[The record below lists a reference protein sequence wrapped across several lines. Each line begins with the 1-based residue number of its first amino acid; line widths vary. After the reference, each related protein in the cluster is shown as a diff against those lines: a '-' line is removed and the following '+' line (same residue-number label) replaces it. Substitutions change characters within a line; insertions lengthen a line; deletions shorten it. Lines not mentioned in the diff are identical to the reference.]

1 MNQLSNTF
9 EPICA
14 ALIDLDLYFF
24 YVWNVPTV
32 IVSSASADIIQL
44 YELNSSTDDE
54 WMNENES
61 TIQSS
66 AYAMIFLK

>member
-1 MNQLSNTF
+1 MESPY
-9 EPICA
+9 EPR
-14 ALIDLDLYFF
+14 YTFF
-24 YVWNVPTV
+24 YVGNVPTV